1 MNAFSLTPLLGLV
14 LALACAGCVQTSVN
28 LDYLP
33 ELASIKKGPPAFH
46 SGEFIDLRQPSPPLV
61 YRPTQRRGGLFGV
74 DWETLAPRYLGTVGA
89 APVDGQS
96 LPDHVFL
103 HEPASVIVTRTVASA
118 LQARGMVAAGS
129 PKRFVVGEILELSVD
144 TVNNLHAVASLRVSV
159 KDAAGRVLHSQIYKA
174 DRQSMDHYPGAGDP
188 VPGLRKLAGHALQ
201 DAIDAAL
208 DDPAM
213 RRAAR

>member
-1 MNAFSLTPLLGLV
+1 MNPLVGLV
-14 LALACAGCVQTSVN
+14 LVLAGAGCVQTSVN

-33 ELASIKKGPPAFH
+33 ELASIKKGPPVFQ
-46 SGEFIDLRQPSPPLV
+46 SGEFIDLRQPTPPLV
-61 YRPTQRRGGLFGV
+61 YRPTQRRGGLFGM
-74 DWETLAPRYLGTVGA
+74 DWETLAPRYLGTVGV

-96 LPDHVFL
+96 FPDHVFL
-103 HEPASVIVTRTVASA
+103 HEPANVIVTRTVASA
-118 LQARGMVAAGS
+118 LQVRGMVAAGA

-144 TVNNLHAVASLRVSV
+144 TVKNLHAVASLRVSV
-159 KDAAGRVLHSQIYKA
+159 KDGAGRLLHSQVYKA

-188 VPGLRKLAGHALQ
+188 VLSLRKLAGHALQ

-213 RRAAR
+213 RRAVR